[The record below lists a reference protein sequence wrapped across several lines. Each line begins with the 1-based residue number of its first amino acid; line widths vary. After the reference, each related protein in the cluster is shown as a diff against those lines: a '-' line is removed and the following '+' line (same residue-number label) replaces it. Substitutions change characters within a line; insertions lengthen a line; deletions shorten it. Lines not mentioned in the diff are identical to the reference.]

1 MASRSSRVR
10 TFKVDPENLSDLNL
24 SAAEIPVDFV
34 EESTESQ
41 HVNPE
46 NSQTMKDQNYGEF
59 SEILSDDEMAEIM
72 AQAAIEESQAAAKK
86 AAKKI
91 PQIKLTLQQ
100 ANYLSLVEWA
110 APLVESEKIFKPEGT
125 GRANACANA
134 LAYRMIG
141 IVLKKRSAHLA
152 EIAKIWFDQ
161 NRDREV
167 KNRGYASVLQTA
179 ANRMQTTI
187 IMREGIISL
196 V

>member
-1 MASRSSRVR
+1 MTSKSSRVR
-10 TFKVDPENLSDLNL
+10 TFRVSPENLGDLNL
-24 SAAEIPVDFV
+24 GAAEIPADLVQQA
-34 EESTESQ
+34 TE
-41 HVNPE
+41 NPE
-46 NSQTMKDQNYGEF
+46 NSQIMEDQGYGEF
-59 SEILSDDEMAEIM
+59 SEIISDDEMAEIM
-72 AQAAIEESQAAAKK
+72 AQAAIEESQATKK

-100 ANYLSLVEWA
+100 ANYLSLVDWS

-125 GRANACANA
+125 GRANACANS
-134 LAYRMIG
+134 LAYRMIS
-141 IVLKKRSAHLA
+141 IILKKRSAHLA

-161 NRDREV
+161 NRDREM

-196 V
+196 A